1 MTKLVVLEEE
11 GEKVISLSLTLLEH
25 KIRSHVTIGA
35 HGDH

>member
-11 GEKVISLSLTLLEH
+11 GEKAISLSLTLLEH
-25 KIRSHVTIGA
+25 EISHVTIGA